1 MSTFNELQ
9 QNSRQTAVSLSER
22 YRDVTT
28 IAQAFQLQEAPLA
41 KTQGDVKRSLIMHLS
56 ALSRFLG
63 LKNTLT
69 DEHVDFIADK
79 MLSDQYYKWLKP
91 ADLKIFFD
99 RIKMGHYG
107 DFYGNLNSISF
118 FQSLDK
124 YMIERNGE
132 IEKLRM
138 QEARNR
144 MEEMKQ
150 TKVLNYF
157 INKEGKIEYTD
168 AKKAQ
173 MAAEKVRKDKI
184 DAETQRKH
192 DVHASGLTEDE
203 KIRVEQIMAEWD
215 MPYPDAVR
223 MLRKEQTNG
232 ADDEQQDTDNND

>member
-138 QEARNR
+138 QEARKQR
-144 MEEMKQ
+144 EEIKQ

-173 MAAEKVRKDKI
+173 IAEEERRKTEI
-184 DAETQRKH
+184 DAETKRKQNA
-192 DVHASGLTEDE
+192 HAFWLTDDE
-203 KIRVEQIMAEWD
+203 KNRVKQIMDEWD
-215 MPYPDAVR
+215 IPYPDALR
-223 MLRKEQTNG
+223 LMRKEKSG
-232 ADDEQQDTDNND
+232 GKDEPNEYS

>member
-1 MSTFNELQ
+1 M
-9 QNSRQTAVSLSER
+9 
-22 YRDVTT
+22 TT
-28 IAQAFQLQEAPLA
+28 IAQAFQLQESPLA
-41 KTQGDVKRSLIMHLS
+41 KLKGDVKGSIKLHLA
-56 ALSRFLG
+56 ALARFLN
-63 LKNTLT
+63 LRTTLT
-69 DEHVDFIADK
+69 DEHIDFIADK
-79 MLSDQYYKWLKP
+79 IVSDQYYKWLKP

-132 IEKLRM
+132 IERLHEM
-138 QEARNR
+138 EAKQLK
-144 MEEMKQ
+144 EDMKQ
-150 TKVLNYF
+150 PTVLNYF
-157 INKEGKIEYTD
+157 INKDGRIEYTE

-232 ADDEQQDTDNND
+232 ADDEQQNVETHNDE